1 MKAEPNSSGRIL
13 DAALTLFSERGYD
26 ATSTREICELAG
38 ITKPS
43 LYYFYESKEII
54 YRALIRSAMEDF
66 HRLLEEGLLLPG
78 DLRTRLTHTARMV
91 FDHAKQKPRLWRLM
105 YASVHSLN
113 SQFLDEFEAPY
124 HGFGNRLSHAFEAA
138 IAAGEIKPGDPG
150 VRALVLMGAIGESVS
165 NSLLFGKPKLT
176 PQLAQAIM
184 DTLFCGWL
192 ATKA

>member
-1 MKAEPNSSGRIL
+1 MKAESNSSGRIL

-54 YRALIRSAMEDF
+54 YRALIRSAMEEF
-66 HRLLEEGLLLPG
+66 QGLLEEGLQLPG
-78 DLRTRLTHTARMV
+78 DLRTRLTHTAKMV
-91 FDHAKQKPRLWRLM
+91 FEHAKQKTRLWRLL

-113 SQFLDEFEAPY
+113 SQFLDEFEGPY
-124 HGFGNRLSHAFEAA
+124 RGFGDKLSQAFHAA
-138 IAAGEIKPGDPG
+138 IKTGEIKPGNPE
-150 VRALVLMGAIGESVS
+150 VRILLLMGAIGEAVS

-176 PQLAQAIM
+176 PQLAQAII
-184 DTLFCGWL
+184 DALFGSWL
-192 ATKA
+192 ETKA